1 MISMPA
7 TAKPS
12 SPAKA
17 GDPVIRSASD
27 GIEKP
32 RRTGYPAC
40 AGYDDCGSGGG
51 PATFPVVAAFAGTT
65 VELPPLPALSR
76 GEGRGEGLSPR
87 ARFAERAPHPK
98 FAFANFDLSPQAGRG
113 APNAQQ
119 RSVTSPSPRSSVW
132 TGDIE
137 DSFSDPFGDIED
149 TCRPRVVGRG
159 DASMAWRELS
169 VHDQTN
175 VQSIFRVSTSSE
187 SEVPSRVMA
196 SLGSSLTFTR
206 RSSHALPF

>member
-1 MISMPA
+1 MPA

-87 ARFAERAPHPK
+87 ARFAESPPHPK
-98 FAFANFDLSPQAGRG
+98 FAIANFDLSPQAGRG

-119 RSVTSPSPRSSVW
+119 RSVTSPSPRSSR
-132 TGDIE
+132 GE
-137 DSFSDPFGDIED
+137 
-149 TCRPRVVGRG
+149 GRG
-159 DASMAWRELS
+159 EGLSPRARFAERAPHPKFAFANFDLSPQAGRGAPRAWPASS
-169 VHDQTN
+169 V
-175 VQSIFRVSTSSE
+175 E
-187 SEVPSRVMA
+187 
-196 SLGSSLTFTR
+196 
-206 RSSHALPF
+206 